1 MPLSS
6 SLVFLTVSYA
16 LRLWLNLVTEDRY
29 IDINYSVILAVD
41 HAGVALWA
49 TGWLFKYLADI
60 LLLVTLAEL
69 GSGFLLCLTGATR
82 FRKPIR
88 FVALGVAALL
98 FILDIAWFGIVTKF
112 YNSYYAR
119 PADSFSD
126 FDFDIE
132 TDILTMDRL
141 AGSIDILLWI
151 ACLPVVGFAS
161 YVVHQARGVVHLRNV
176 SPPFSTSGDR

>member
-1 MPLSS
+1 MPVSS
-6 SLVFLTVSYA
+6 SLVFLTISYA
-16 LRLWLNLVTEDRY
+16 LRLWLTLVSRGGY
-29 IDINYSVILAVD
+29 IDVNDSVILAVD
-41 HAGVALWA
+41 HANVACWT

-112 YNSYYAR
+112 YNSYFAYL
-119 PADSFSD
+119 ADSFSD
-126 FDFDIE
+126 FDFDIDA
-132 TDILTMDRL
+132 DILTMDRL

-151 ACLPVVGFAS
+151 ACLPAVGFAS

-176 SPPFSTSGDR
+176 GPPSSPSGVR